1 MPQKRPRKSDL
12 ADIPDGA
19 SSPLDAAVT
28 SRDRKTLDMVADA
41 VARGDTMLAY
51 QPVLALRP
59 PHGTAFYEGLIRVLD
74 PTGRVIPARDF
85 IGVVEPTELGREIDC
100 KSLEM
105 GLKALAQVPDIRLSV
120 NMSARSIGY
129 RRWMRV
135 LDRGLKRNPTV
146 GERLILE
153 ITERSAIAMPE
164 IVSDFMMDL
173 QMKGIAFALDDFGA
187 GYTAFRYFRD
197 FYFDMVKIDGQFVQ
211 GVHATP
217 DNQVL
222 TAALVDIARHF
233 DMYTIAERVEDER
246 DAAWLAGIGVD
257 CVQGHLYGAPS
268 VRPPWIDTIKARS
281 RA

>member
-1 MPQKRPRKSDL
+1 MAASTDSTPLP
-12 ADIPDGA
+12 APIEDGA
-19 SSPLDAAVT
+19 SSPLDEAIS
-28 SRDRKTLDMVADA
+28 SRDQKTLTMVRDA
-41 VARGDTMLAY
+41 VARGDTLLAY
-51 QPVLALRP
+51 QPVIGLQP
-59 PHGTAFYEGLIRVLD
+59 PHATAFYEGLIRIMD
-74 PTGRVIPARDF
+74 PTGRVIPARGF

-100 KSLEM
+100 RSLEA
-105 GLKALAQVPDIRLSV
+105 GLKTLARVPNIRLSI

-164 IVSDFMMDL
+164 IVSDFMTDL
-173 QMKGIAFALDDFGA
+173 QLKGISFALDDFGA

-197 FYFDMVKIDGQFVQ
+197 FFFDMVKIDGQFIRDI
-211 GVHATP
+211 HRNP

-233 DMYTIAERVEDER
+233 DMYTVAEMVEDER
-246 DAAWLAGIGVD
+246 DAAWLAQLGVD
-257 CVQGHLYGAPS
+257 CVQGHLYGAPTT
-268 VRPPWIDTIKARS
+268 RPPWTIS
-281 RA
+281 RAARKRA